1 MSMPTMPSSALG
13 ARRQQLSETKAAQ
26 RYLCFGQFQVDL
38 QREELFKEG
47 SRVRIPSKVFQVL
60 LALVE
65 RPGEIVTR
73 EALRARLW
81 PGGTFV
87 NYDAN
92 VKTTVNKLRLALG
105 DSPEKPMYVETI
117 PRQGYCFLGAVERG
131 NDLLKTSGVLTIT
144 APDAAHALAAQ
155 QAASPIIVKKIIGPR
170 FAPLFTNGWG
180 AAGFFLGRIIC
191 AGVFF
196 IVHLP
201 PGTSAP
207 GVLF

>member
-1 MSMPTMPSSALG
+1 MSTPMMSSSALG
-13 ARRQQLSETKAAQ
+13 ARRQQLSETKAAE

-81 PGGTFV
+81 PDGTFV

-92 VKTTVNKLRLALG
+92 VNTTVNKLRLALG
-105 DSPEKPMYVETI
+105 DSPENPMYVETI
-117 PRQGYCFLGAVERG
+117 PRRGYCFLGTVERG
-131 NDLLKTSGVLTIT
+131 NELLKTSGALTI
-144 APDAAHALAAQ
+144 AAADAVDGLAAQ
-155 QAASPIIVKKIIGPR
+155 EASSIIAARIFSGR
-170 FAPLFTNGWG
+170 FATLFKNGWG
-180 AAGFFLGRIIC
+180 AAILLC
-191 AGVFF
+191 
-196 IVHLP
+196 
-201 PGTSAP
+201 
-207 GVLF
+207 GVLIGVGIVLLMHRPS

>member
-1 MSMPTMPSSALG
+1 MSTPMTSNSALG
-13 ARRQQLSETKAAQ
+13 AGRQQLSETKAAE

-38 QREELFKEG
+38 QRQELFKEG

-81 PGGTFV
+81 PDGTFV

-92 VKTTVNKLRLALG
+92 VNTAVNKLRLALG

-117 PRQGYCFLGAVERG
+117 PRRGYCFLGTVERG
-131 NDLLKTSGVLTIT
+131 NELLKTSGVLTI
-144 APDAAHALAAQ
+144 AAADAVGGLAAQ
-155 QAASPIIVKKIIGPR
+155 QEASSIIAGQAISGR
-170 FAPLFTNGWG
+170 FAALLTNGRG
-180 AAGFFLGRIIC
+180 AA
-191 AGVFF
+191 
-196 IVHLP
+196 IVLC
-201 PGTSAP
+201 
-207 GVLF
+207 GVLIGVGIMLLMHRPS

>member
-1 MSMPTMPSSALG
+1 MSTPMTSSSALG
-13 ARRQQLSETKAAQ
+13 ARRQQLSEMKAAE

-65 RPGEIVTR
+65 RPGEVVTR
-73 EALRARLW
+73 ETLRARLW

-92 VKTTVNKLRLALG
+92 VNTTVNRLRLALG

-117 PRQGYCFLGAVERG
+117 PRQGYCFLGIVERG
-131 NDLLKTSGVLTIT
+131 NELLKTSGVMTVA
-144 APDAAHALAAQ
+144 APDAVDGLAAQ
-155 QAASPIIVKKIIGPR
+155 QEASSIIARKTISGR
-170 FAPLFTNGWG
+170 FAALLANGWG
-180 AAGFFLGRIIC
+180 AAILLC
-191 AGVFF
+191 
-196 IVHLP
+196 
-201 PGTSAP
+201 
-207 GVLF
+207 GVLIGVGIALLMHRPS

>member
-47 SRVRIPSKVFQVL
+47 SRVRIGSKVFQVL

-65 RPGEIVTR
+65 RPGETVTR

-81 PGGTFV
+81 PGDTFV

-92 VKTTVNKLRLALG
+92 VNTTVNKLRLVLG
-105 DSPEKPMYVETI
+105 DSAENTLYVGTR
-117 PRQGYCFLGAVERG
+117 PRPGSCVLGNVECV
-131 NDLLKTSGVLTIT
+131 DKMLKMS
-144 APDAAHALAAQ
+144 
-155 QAASPIIVKKIIGPR
+155 
-170 FAPLFTNGWG
+170 
-180 AAGFFLGRIIC
+180 C
-191 AGVFF
+191 EY
-196 IVHLP
+196 
-201 PGTSAP
+201 TSAAP
-207 GVLF
+207 

>member
-13 ARRQQLSETKAAQ
+13 ARRQQLSETKAAE

-47 SRVRIPSKVFQVL
+47 SRVRIPCKVFQVL

-73 EALRARLW
+73 EAFRARLW
-81 PGGTFV
+81 PVGTFV

-92 VKTTVNKLRLALG
+92 VNTTVNKLRLALG

-117 PRQGYCFLGAVERG
+117 PRQGTVEDVRCV
-131 NDLLKTSGVLTIT
+131 D
-144 APDAAHALAAQ
+144 DC
-155 QAASPIIVKKIIGPR
+155 GP
-170 FAPLFTNGWG
+170 
-180 AAGFFLGRIIC
+180 
-191 AGVFF
+191 
-196 IVHLP
+196 
-201 PGTSAP
+201 
-207 GVLF
+207 

>member
-1 MSMPTMPSSALG
+1 MSTPMTSNSALG
-13 ARRQQLSETKAAQ
+13 ARRQHQKKQKAAE

-81 PGGTFV
+81 PDGTFV

-92 VKTTVNKLRLALG
+92 VNTTVNKLRLALG

-117 PRQGYCFLGAVERG
+117 PRQGYCFLGTVERG
-131 NDLLKTSGVLTIT
+131 GELLKTYAVLTMCR
-144 APDAAHALAAQ
+144 ADAVDGLAAQ
-155 QAASPIIVKKIIGPR
+155 QEASSIIARKIISGR
-170 FAPLFTNGWG
+170 FAALFTNGWG
-180 AAGFFLGRIIC
+180 AAILLC
-191 AGVFF
+191 
-196 IVHLP
+196 
-201 PGTSAP
+201 
-207 GVLF
+207 GVLIGVGIVLL

>member
-1 MSMPTMPSSALG
+1 MSTPMTSNSALG
-13 ARRQQLSETKAAQ
+13 AGRQQLSETKAAE

-38 QREELFKEG
+38 QRQELFKEG

-81 PGGTFV
+81 PDGTFV

-92 VKTTVNKLRLALG
+92 VNTAVNKLRLALG

-117 PRQGYCFLGAVERG
+117 PRRGYCFLGTVERG
-131 NDLLKTSGVLTIT
+131 NELLKTFGVLTI
-144 APDAAHALAAQ
+144 AAADAAGGLAEQ
-155 QAASPIIVKKIIGPR
+155 QEASSIIAGQAISGR
-170 FAPLFTNGWG
+170 FAALLTNGWG
-180 AAGFFLGRIIC
+180 AA
-191 AGVFF
+191 
-196 IVHLP
+196 IVLC
-201 PGTSAP
+201 
-207 GVLF
+207 GVLIGAGIMLLMHRPS

>member
-1 MSMPTMPSSALG
+1 MSMPMMPSSALS
-13 ARRQQLSETKAAQ
+13 ARRQELSETKAVE

-60 LALVE
+60 LALLE

-81 PGGTFV
+81 PDNTFV

-92 VKTTVNKLRLALG
+92 VNTTVNKLRLALG

-117 PRQGYCFLGAVERG
+117 PRQGYCFLGDVARG
-131 NDLLKTSGVLTIT
+131 NELLKTSGVLTIA
-144 APDAAHALAAQ
+144 APEAGDRVTAQ
-155 QAASPIIVKKIIGPR
+155 QAASPAIARKIISGK
-170 FAPLFTNGWG
+170 FAALFTNGWG
-180 AAGFFLGRIIC
+180 AAVLLCGILI
-191 AGVFF
+191 GVG
-196 IVHLP
+196 IVLLMHRP
-201 PGTSAP
+201 S
-207 GVLF
+207 

>member
-13 ARRQQLSETKAAQ
+13 ARRQQLSATKAAE

-38 QREELFKEG
+38 QRAELFKEG

-92 VKTTVNKLRLALG
+92 VNTTVNKLRLALG

-117 PRQGYCFLGAVERG
+117 PRQGYCFLETVERG
-131 NDLLKTSGVLTIT
+131 NELLKLKTSGVLTI
-144 APDAAHALAAQ
+144 AAADAVDRLAAQ
-155 QAASPIIVKKIIGPR
+155 QAASPIIAKKIISAR

-180 AAGFFLGRIIC
+180 AAILLCGMLI
-191 AGVFF
+191 GVG
-196 IVHLP
+196 IVLLMHRP
-201 PGTSAP
+201 S
-207 GVLF
+207 